1 MALHRLTRITIGVP
15 NVEETAAYYGEF
27 GLTEGGTE
35 FPAADAGGSGAA
47 AGERNFSTGD
57 GGEQL
62 RLVATPRRRL
72 VKLRV
77 GTHDPDDIERVADS
91 LARLGVTAERTGNG
105 VRTYDPGTE
114 VTVVVEI
121 ADRIKQEDTP
131 SPPYNTPGHIA
142 RPDTR
147 APGVLRENRVQPRK
161 LGHVVLGSTDQESS
175 QKLFTEGLGFKIS
188 DTVPGLAAFMRCSTD
203 HHNVLV
209 QQAPLAFLHHTSWQ
223 VNDIDEVGRGATMM
237 LEKDPARHVWG
248 LDRPPRR
255 VQLFWHL
262 RDPAGN
268 CPSTTRPGSTS
279 MMRCCKLRT
288 WEKACAACTTGA
300 RRRRRRSSPPSSQP
314 IVIGHSFGGLI
325 AQKLLAGGQE
335 AAAIAIDPGQIK
347 GVKPLPLAQFALG
360 SRRCLDRATRSG
372 P

>member
-15 NVEETAAYYGEF
+15 NVEETAGYYGEF
-27 GLTEGGTE
+27 GLTESGAE
-35 FPAADAGGSGAA
+35 SPAGSAGDPGAGGPGARGPGARGPGARGPGARGPGARGPGAA

-72 VKLRV
+72 VELRV
-77 GTHDPDDIERVADS
+77 GADDPDDIERVAGS

-105 VRTYDPGTE
+105 VHTYDPGTE

-131 SPPYNTPGHIA
+131 SPPYNAPGHIA

-223 VNDIDEVGRGATMM
+223 VNDIDEVGPRGDDDAGEGPPPGTCGGWAATT
-237 LEKDPARHVWG
+237 PG
-248 LDRPPRR
+248 PTSSGTCGIRP
-255 VQLFWHL
+255 
-262 RDPAGN
+262 GTS
-268 CPSTTRPGSTS
+268 PSTTPTWTASSTTRCGRRGPG
-279 MMRCCKLRT
+279 
-288 WEKACAACTTGA
+288 KACAACTTGA
-300 RRRRRRSSPPSSQP
+300 RRRRRSSPPRTWP
-314 IVIGHSFGGLI
+314 
-325 AQKLLAGGQE
+325 
-335 AAAIAIDPGQIK
+335 
-347 GVKPLPLAQFALG
+347 
-360 SRRCLDRATRSG
+360 T
-372 P
+372 

>member
-15 NVEETAAYYGEF
+15 NVEETAGYYGEF
-27 GLTEGGTE
+27 GLTESGAE
-35 FPAADAGGSGAA
+35 SAATGAGGPSAGGPSAA

-72 VKLRV
+72 VELRV
-77 GTHDPDDIERVADS
+77 GADDPDDIERVAGS

-105 VRTYDPGTE
+105 VHTYDPGTE

-188 DTVPGLAAFMRCSTD
+188 VHFIHVSWRAVGAGLAA
-203 HHNVLV
+203 
-209 QQAPLAFLHHTSWQ
+209 AWG
-223 VNDIDEVGRGATMM
+223 GRG
-237 LEKDPARHVWG
+237 RG
-248 LDRPPRR
+248 R
-255 VQLFWHL
+255 
-262 RDPAGN
+262 AG
-268 CPSTTRPGSTS
+268 
-279 MMRCCKLRT
+279 
-288 WEKACAACTTGA
+288 E
-300 RRRRRRSSPPSSQP
+300 
-314 IVIGHSFGGLI
+314 IG
-325 AQKLLAGGQE
+325 
-335 AAAIAIDPGQIK
+335 
-347 GVKPLPLAQFALG
+347 
-360 SRRCLDRATRSG
+360 T
-372 P
+372 